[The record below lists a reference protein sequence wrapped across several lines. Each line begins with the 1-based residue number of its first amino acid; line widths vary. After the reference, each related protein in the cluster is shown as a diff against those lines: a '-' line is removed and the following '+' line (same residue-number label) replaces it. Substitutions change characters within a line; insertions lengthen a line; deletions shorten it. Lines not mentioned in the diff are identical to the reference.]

1 MSKWLEIIRARGQK
15 VQAQAK
21 LVSDQTSRTPA
32 SLPRPSGP
40 PRREPRTEVTG
51 TLSSEMLRIL
61 NLAYCTHID
70 YGKTLSGPR
79 GIIRCPQP
87 DDYELELLNH
97 APVPGFKLR
106 ATQIDS
112 AWTYETTGG
121 LLANQG
127 VGWGKAVCDFLCAR
141 IAHVK
146 RGHRKVAICTDS
158 ALIDQLVDKDLPQA
172 RRWLNLD
179 DCAFYPVR
187 GDLAQRNKAVD
198 HGLPG
203 IYIIAYSTFSTTTGF
218 ELIKKIGATAWILDE
233 AHKLSRADAARTKR
247 WITAVREIEEQLP
260 PEHVGIEVVP
270 LSGTI
275 TKKSI
280 GDYAHLA
287 QAALREGS
295 PLPTSA
301 AAISEFSN
309 VIDAGAMTRGD
320 SKREFTGMLQWALSQ
335 GMKLPDSPARLT
347 TQEIMREAF
356 RFRMNSAPGVIAT
369 SDQSVGC
376 SLIIRWQEPRMP
388 ADESGTKMRQLMTNI
403 VTLDE
408 TPDGDV
414 IDWAIHRFKWLYE
427 LTSGF
432 YNSLFWPTP
441 ETLMERRGVTREEA
455 VELIKAAV
463 AHHALL
469 QIYHKNLRA
478 FLDAGHIPGCD
489 SPMLV
494 GGWIKRKVD
503 SLTSGTEYSGPRL
516 PDRLIGAWKDAH
528 EAYYDDLPKRESKPV
543 RVCDY
548 RIKAAVE
555 WAKDAKE
562 GIIWHYHPEVGRWI
576 SEYLTTA
583 GIQHSYAPAGDNE
596 SVYNK
601 GIVVASMIAHGIGK
615 NLQHQSQQLFAEW
628 NREAAKLEQILG
640 RTHRAGQMADE
651 VTADVF
657 VVNGF
662 DLAMFNASL
671 SDSDYIQS
679 STGQS
684 QKLCFA
690 NYSPLV
696 PPTNPRLYMK
706 LGLVDKPSQS
716 VIVDSYDQ
724 ITDDDVVAAMVR
736 PIAYANDGKFKLNSK
751 RTKSREGVF

>member
-1 MSKWLEIIRARGQK
+1 MARIIN
-15 VQAQAK
+15 
-21 LVSDQTSRTPA
+21 
-32 SLPRPSGP
+32 LPYYEQGA
-40 PRREPRTEVTG
+40 
-51 TLSSEMLRIL
+51 M
-61 NLAYCTHID
+61 
-70 YGKTLSGPR
+70 
-79 GIIRCPQP
+79 RCPNP
-87 DDYELELLNH
+87 IEYEKQLLNH
-97 APVPGFKLR
+97 APVPDFKLR
-106 ATQIDS
+106 EVQVNL
-112 AWTYETTGG
+112 AWSYEQLGG
-121 LLANQG
+121 SIGPIG
-127 VGWGKAVCDFLCAR
+127 VGHGKTVLDLLCAR

-187 GDLAQRNKAVD
+187 GDLEKRNKSVD

-233 AHKLSRADAARTKR
+233 AHKLSRAGAARTKR

-295 PLPTSA
+295 PLPTSG

-309 VIDAGAMTRGD
+309 VIDAGSMTRGD
-320 SKREFTGMLQWALSQ
+320 SKREFTALLQWALHN
-335 GMKLPDSPARLT
+335 GMKLTDTPARLT

-356 RFRMNSAPGVIAT
+356 RYRMNSAPGVIAT

-376 SLIIRWQEPRMP
+376 SIIIRWREPRMP
-388 ADESGTKMRQLMTNI
+388 DDEAGTKMRQLMTNI
-403 VTLDE
+403 VTVDE
-408 TPDGDV
+408 TPDGDT

-432 YNSLFWPTP
+432 YNSLFWPSI
-441 ETLMERRGVTREEA
+441 ETLMQRKGVTHEEA
-455 VELIKAAV
+455 DELLKAAIG
-463 AHHALL
+463 HHALL
-469 QIYHKNLRA
+469 QIYHKNLRN
-478 FLDAGHIPGCD
+478 FLEMQHVPGCD

-494 GGWIKRKVD
+494 GGWIKRKLEA
-503 SLTSGTEYSGPRL
+503 SEKGTLYTGPQL
-516 PDRLIGAWKDAH
+516 PDRLVGAWKDAH
-528 EAYYDDLPKRESKPV
+528 EAYYDDLPQRESKPV
-543 RVCDY
+543 RICDY

-555 WAKDAKE
+555 WAREAKH
-562 GIIWHYHPEVGRWI
+562 GIIWCYHPEVGKWC
-576 SEYLTTA
+576 SEYLKAA
-583 GIQHSYAPAGDNE
+583 GIAHHHAPAGDNISIYKE
-596 SVYNK
+596 
-601 GIVVASMIAHGIGK
+601 GIVVASMTAHGIGK
-615 NLQHQSQQLFAEW
+615 NLQHQCQQLFLEW

-706 LGLVDKPSQS
+706 LGLIEKHSQS
-716 VIVDSYDQ
+716 VIVDSFEQ
-724 ITDDDVVAAMVR
+724 ITDNDVVAAMVR
-736 PIAYANDGKFKLNSK
+736 PVAYANDGKFKLNTNK
-751 RTKSREGVF
+751 TINKSLIVKESEEIF